1 MKRIITVMLSL
12 FTCCV
17 LLISLVGCST
27 SPEIDYQPEAGKVSP
42 TEKTESDYD
51 GGYDESFVPDII
63 DDDEDKSSGDDFDDS
78 VKYDYGNISF
88 DATAFVENDGVFTSN
103 GAGIAL
109 ADKPFPYGTLS
120 MTIRSKNT
128 VDSGF
133 VFGYTK
139 TGSMNW
145 EGEGIEYYFL
155 FLGQGG
161 SAYLGK
167 TQNGKWSTLK
177 VVQLSSAV
185 DENKDYNLKVVY
197 ASNKILFYID
207 GELIFGYKDSAA
219 LKGTKFGFRTGAS
232 GVTFKDFTATSEYLY

>member
-1 MKRIITVMLSL
+1 MKKLTI
-12 FTCCV
+12 
-17 LLISLVGCST
+17 
-27 SPEIDYQPEAGKVSP
+27 AG
-42 TEKTESDYD
+42 
-51 GGYDESFVPDII
+51 
-63 DDDEDKSSGDDFDDS
+63 
-78 VKYDYGNISF
+78 N
-88 DATAFVENDGVFTSN
+88 
-103 GAGIAL
+103 AL
-109 ADKPFPYGTLS
+109 ADKPVPYGTLS

-128 VDSGF
+128 LDSGF

-139 TGSMNW
+139 TGASDW
-145 EGEGIEYYFL
+145 EGDGIEYYFL

-167 TQNGKWSTLK
+167 TQNGKWSALK

-207 GELIFGYKDSAA
+207 GELIFGFKDAAA

-232 GVTFKDFTATSEYLY
+232 DVTFKDFTVTSEYLY

>member
-1 MKRIITVMLSL
+1 
-12 FTCCV
+12 
-17 LLISLVGCST
+17 
-27 SPEIDYQPEAGKVSP
+27 
-42 TEKTESDYD
+42 
-51 GGYDESFVPDII
+51 
-63 DDDEDKSSGDDFDDS
+63 
-78 VKYDYGNISF
+78 
-88 DATAFVENDGVFTSN
+88 
-103 GAGIAL
+103 
-109 ADKPFPYGTLS
+109 
-120 MTIRSKNT
+120 
-128 VDSGF
+128 
-133 VFGYTK
+133 
-139 TGSMNW
+139 MNL

-185 DENKDYNLKVVY
+185 DENKDYNLKAVY